1 MENDLTYEE
10 ETTFGNVVAE
20 RKREAAAKQIRTREE
35 ARAREEEKHLSA
47 TEKVTFSI
55 AAAFSTAALIVCV
68 FLTIMGFIFSPI
80 ADTLVF
86 GLLMVAT
93 GTTTYVIWRGGRR
106 SAR

>member
-1 MENDLTYEE
+1 MDNGLTYEE
-10 ETTFGNVVAE
+10 EMSFGNVISE
-20 RKREAAAKQIRTREE
+20 RNKEAAARQIRAKEE

-47 TEKVTFSI
+47 TEKVTFGI

-86 GLLMVAT
+86 GLLMVVT
-93 GTTTYVIWRGGRR
+93 GITTYVIWRGGRR